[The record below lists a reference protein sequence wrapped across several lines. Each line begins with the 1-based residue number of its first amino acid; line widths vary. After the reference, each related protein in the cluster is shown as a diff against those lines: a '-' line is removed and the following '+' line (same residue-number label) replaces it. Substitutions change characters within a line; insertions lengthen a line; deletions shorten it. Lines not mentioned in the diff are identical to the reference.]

1 MKKILS
7 LNSRSKTVVFL
18 FATIL
23 FKTSGFSQ
31 DTLHLNYIALQ
42 TKMPDSTEAKITN
55 WAKNLNGK
63 HMDLEILAYY
73 SQSDFKKYSTER
85 SEDVNLIVLRKARDF
100 VTIKKNEVKK
110 SSKSQRSLV
119 DIIYWPT
126 GTEVVLKERE
136 KKTSTSEK
144 KEPEKT
150 TATSPKKENKK
161 EDSKVKEE
169 KSTAKNNEPGE
180 AGLSAKEKKELKA
193 KQEKEEKD
201 KIAAEKARKAEFDK
215 KYGVP
220 DKRQAGE
227 GQWVK
232 RSEVAQIKAS
242 KLVVA
247 EIGNKPIDD
256 QLFNAVKSFWNF
268 TSEITSM
275 PYNEAKAL
283 AKTDEKVV
291 IIFTTKVISKSLPK
305 TGSAFSIGGISVS
318 PNGIGTGNSYE
329 YVNVSA
335 GVALMIEN
343 GNGKILA
350 ASYIP
355 GLGENGRIT
364 PESIGFGVS
373 EINYLLKTMDEKD
386 LASNLKCESA
396 YKENALNQLKEK
408 TLYIPQMWLDKSV
421 DKAEIPNIYK
431 AKSEVVSY
439 EVWKD
444 AILNKKEGVVYLM
457 ISPRPVGGEFVYY
470 NCLIDAKTGAVYGVF
485 TKGGFINSK
494 SNTATVTKSLL
505 EKYNAAVSGDW

>member
-1 MKKILS
+1 
-7 LNSRSKTVVFL
+7 
-18 FATIL
+18 
-23 FKTSGFSQ
+23 
-31 DTLHLNYIALQ
+31 
-42 TKMPDSTEAKITN
+42 MPDTTEAKITN
-55 WAKNLNGK
+55 WAKMLSGK
-63 HMDLEILAYY
+63 HMDVEILAYY

-110 SSKSQRSLV
+110 GLKSQRSLV

-126 GTEVVLKERE
+126 GTEIVLKEKVKE
-136 KKTSTSEK
+136 KTASTPEK

-150 TATSPKKENKK
+150 TTTSPKKENKK
-161 EDSKVKEE
+161 EDSKVKED
-169 KSTAKNNEPGE
+169 KSTAKNNETGE

-396 YKENALNQLKEK
+396 YKEKALNQLKEK

-470 NCLIDAKTGAVYGVF
+470 NCLIDAQTGAVYGVF

-505 EKYNAAVSGDW
+505 EKYNDAVSGDW